1 MKPSRFSYHRPASVA
16 EAIATLHA
24 HDGSARVLAGGQSLA
39 PMLNMRLWRPE
50 ALVDIN
56 DIVDLDEIE
65 IDGERTALGALVRYS
80 TVERSALLAQRLPL
94 LVEMVGHIGDRQ
106 VRNRGTVGGALV
118 HADPTGEVL
127 LACLVLDATVVVQSL
142 TGERRIR
149 ATELYDGAYS
159 TILNGD
165 EMLTAVEFDASPAHH
180 AFGEICRKHH
190 DFAIVSVA
198 ACGDVASDGT
208 WSDVRVGL
216 GGVADTALRLT
227 PAETLLTGSRLDDA
241 DIAAAARSALDV
253 IDPPEDIRASTAYRR
268 HLTPI
273 QITRVLRDLR
283 RRAANP
289 TTDMTRAGAL

>member
-1 MKPSRFSYHRPASVA
+1 VKPSRFTYHRPTSVA
-16 EAIATLHA
+16 EAVATLHA
-24 HDGSARVLAGGQSLA
+24 HDGAARVLAGGQSLA

-56 DIVDLDEIE
+56 DIADLDSIE
-65 IDGERTALGALVRYS
+65 TDRERTILGALVRYS

-127 LACLVLDATVVVQSL
+127 LACLVLDATVIVRNL
-142 TGERRIR
+142 TGERRIP

-159 TILNGD
+159 TVLTAD
-165 EMLTAVEFDASPAHH
+165 EMLTAVEFGGSPAHH
-180 AFGEICRKHH
+180 AFGEMCRKHH

-198 ACGDVASDGT
+198 VCGDMASDGT
-208 WSDVRVGL
+208 WSDVRVGV

-227 PAETLLTGSRLDDA
+227 EAETLLAGSRLEDA

-253 IDPPEDIRASTAYRR
+253 IDPPEDIRASAEYRR

-283 RRAANP
+283 RRAANS

>member
-1 MKPSRFSYHRPASVA
+1 MKPSRFTYHRPASVA
-16 EAIATLHA
+16 EAVATLDA
-24 HDGSARVLAGGQSLA
+24 HHGSARVLAGGQSLT

-56 DIVDLDEIE
+56 DIVDLDSIEIE
-65 IDGERTALGALVRYS
+65 RERTILGALVRYS

-94 LVEMVGHIGDRQ
+94 LVDMVGHIGDRQ

-142 TGERRIR
+142 TGQRRIP
-149 ATELYDGAYS
+149 ATELYEGAYS
-159 TILNGD
+159 TVLTAG
-165 EMLTAVEFDASPAHH
+165 EMLTAVEFDAPPAHH

-208 WSDVRVGL
+208 WSDVRLGL

-227 PAETLLTGSRLDDA
+227 EAERLLTGSRLDDA
-241 DIAAAARSALDV
+241 DIAAAARAALEV
-253 IDPPEDIRASTAYRR
+253 IDPPEDIRASAAYRR

-283 RRAANP
+283 RRAASP
-289 TTDMTRAGAL
+289 TTDMTRAGVL

>member
-1 MKPSRFSYHRPASVA
+1 MKPSRFSYHRPSSVA
-16 EAIATLHA
+16 EAVTTLRA
-24 HDGSARVLAGGQSLA
+24 HHGAARVLAGGQSLT

-56 DIVDLDEIE
+56 DIAELDHVD
-65 IDGERTALGALVRYS
+65 IDGERTVLGALTRYT
-80 TVERSALLAQRLPL
+80 TVERSELLSRRLPL

-127 LACLVLDATVVVQSL
+127 LACLVLEATVVVAGAEGQ
-142 TGERRIR
+142 RRVR
-149 ATELYDGAYS
+149 VADLYEGAYS
-159 TILNGD
+159 TVLAAD
-165 EMLTAVEFDASPAHH
+165 EMVVAIEFDRSPTHH

-198 ACGDVASDGT
+198 VCGDLAADGT
-208 WSDVRVGL
+208 WHDIRVGL

-227 PAETLLTGSRLDDA
+227 GAETLLTGGTLTDQE
-241 DIAAAARSALDV
+241 ITAAAALAPDA
-253 IDPPEDIRASTAYRR
+253 IDPPDDIRASADYRR

-273 QITRVLRDLR
+273 QIERVLRELR
-283 RRAANP
+283 RRA
-289 TTDMTRAGAL
+289 TDQQIDITRAGAL